1 MLNALRFPAWAG
13 LRHPVWMC
21 GMRPFFIATA
31 ASAVGLMGLW
41 VLFLAA
47 SWPLPTSA
55 GGPFAWHA
63 HELLYGFALASV
75 LGFLLTAVPE
85 FTETTDFG
93 PRTVR
98 ALLLLWLAARVAF
111 WLSGAGGAPVLL
123 LSGLLHL
130 GLIGA
135 LAALAAPRLWADP
148 QRAHLSFLWCLLAL
162 GACSA
167 GFHIE
172 LLVGS
177 GNPLRWL
184 HASVGAYMVLVVVAL
199 SRISMR
205 IVNTALED
213 AGQSADYLARP
224 PRRNL
229 VIACI
234 ALYSVA
240 ELALPGSRLSGWLAL
255 AAAAAMFHLLNDWH
269 VGRALLTRWPLMLYA
284 IYVSMGLGYGLMGL
298 GLLTPLG
305 SFSGG
310 RHLLM
315 VGALGL
321 AMLGA
326 MTIAG
331 RAHCGQ
337 QPDER
342 GWVPLAATALVLAA
356 GLRAAAGWWLPDP
369 LQAWALAGGL
379 WLMAFGLYLAR
390 LGGGLLAARSDG
402 LIGCQGV
409 AER

>member
-1 MLNALRFPAWAG
+1 MLNALRSPAWTG

-47 SWPLPTSA
+47 GWPLPSSV

-111 WLSGAGGAPVLL
+111 WFSGVGGAPVLL

-148 QRAHLSFLWCLLAL
+148 RRAHLSFLWTLLAL

-172 LLVGS
+172 LLVAS
-177 GNPLRWL
+177 GNALRWL
-184 HASVGAYMVLVVVAL
+184 HASVGAYMVLIVVAL

-213 AGQSADYLARP
+213 AGQPADYRARP

-229 VIACI
+229 VITCI
-234 ALYSVA
+234 ALYSLA
-240 ELALPGSRLSGWLAL
+240 EFALPGSRLPGWLAL
-255 AAAAAMFHLLNDWH
+255 ATAAAVFHLLNDWH

-284 IYVSMGLGYGLMGL
+284 IYVCMGLGYGLMGL

-310 RHLLM
+310 RHLLT

-342 GWVPLAATALVLAA
+342 SWVPLAALGLSLAA
-356 GLRAAAGWWLPDP
+356 GVRAATGWWLGDP
-369 LQAWALAGGL
+369 VAAWTLAGVWWCGVFSL
-379 WLMAFGLYLAR
+379 YLLRMAPLLMAG
-390 LGGGLLAARSDG
+390 RSDG
-402 LIGCQGV
+402 RQGCAGFE
-409 AER
+409 A